1 MESSCP
7 WRLHESCSSHKKIRA
22 TVDGLE
28 GSSPVIVFSVRI
40 IVDHARRSALIATLL
55 PLLEPTR
62 VMPGCQDCRLYSDF
76 EDANA
81 FCIIGE
87 WSDAEDLGRYLRSQA
102 YRVLLGAI
110 EMGACLPE
118 VRFDTVN
125 SRVGIEAFGM
135 AREL

>member
-1 MESSCP
+1 M
-7 WRLHESCSSHKKIRA
+7 
-22 TVDGLE
+22 
-28 GSSPVIVFSVRI
+28 IVFSVRI
-40 IVDHARRSALIATLL
+40 IVDREQRGALIDSLL

-62 VMPGCQDCRLYSDF
+62 VMPGCMDCRLYSDF

-81 FCIIGE
+81 FCIIVE
-87 WSDAEDLGRYLRSQA
+87 WSGPEDLGRYLRSRA
-102 YRVLLGAI
+102 YGVLLGAI
-110 EMGACLPE
+110 EMGVCRPE

>member
-1 MESSCP
+1 M
-7 WRLHESCSSHKKIRA
+7 
-22 TVDGLE
+22 
-28 GSSPVIVFSVRI
+28 IVVSVRI
-40 IVDHARRSALIATLL
+40 IVDQVRRQALIASLL

-62 VMPGCQDCRLYSDF
+62 VMPGCLDCRLYSDF

-81 FCIIGE
+81 FCIVGE
-87 WSDAEDLGRYLRSQA
+87 WSGAEDLGRYLRSQA
-102 YRVLLGAI
+102 YGVLLGAI
-110 EMGACLPE
+110 EMGACHPE

>member
-1 MESSCP
+1 MIEKEAG
-7 WRLHESCSSHKKIRA
+7 R
-22 TVDGLE
+22 
-28 GSSPVIVFSVRI
+28 VIVFSVRI
-40 IVDHARRSALIATLL
+40 IVDRRGREALIASLL

-62 VMPGCQDCRLYSDF
+62 VMPGCLDCRLYSDF

-87 WSDAEDLGRYLRSQA
+87 WSGAEDLGRYLRSRA
-102 YRVLLGAI
+102 YGVLLGAI
-110 EMGACLPE
+110 ELGNCRPE

-135 AREL
+135 AREC